1 MDISKINFEP
11 ILEKARQSDEGFT
24 ELAKTIESY
33 VMYSAKSKL
42 SSNEDIKD
50 ILQNV
55 LLNLYRNIGNIK
67 APTFVSYL
75 KTMVI
80 NECHNELRKRP
91 KDIEGEYTSFVEL
104 DNYSDWEIPDEGD
117 SFGFDEEYRKLV
129 IDEVLD
135 KLPDKQREIISLK
148 VIDGL
153 KFREISELLDT
164 RESTLK
170 SRYNVACENAKNE
183 ILKIQKRDDI
193 KIHSYSPLAFFL
205 LLLRKGYED
214 PTDAFLT
221 DQALRTVLG
230 DAAKN
235 TTKTVVEEVGKT
247 AVEESVKK
255 ATGAIASKAAAG
267 GLSKAIIATAVVGAL
282 GIGGVVAYNVNQTK
296 KTEELLEKY
305 QNDKVKIVINVDDKD
320 LYIGEKTKFN
330 VTYNSSDNL
339 EYILDYSVENP
350 TDSVVVYEDD
360 TIEAVKPGTAN
371 VVAVVTIP
379 QNEKVKARTGTTIT
393 TMSPDNLTNKMG
405 RQMLKHG
412 YHIRHTMIID
422 YNKRTNQFEFR
433 RTANEFD
440 FNNFPW
446 DDYNIKY
453 SDWANEPCL
462 DGKTGEE
469 EVGTK
474 RIFGDTYYYHYVT
487 KINNDGTISETPSYN
502 FKYLDDNTIVAEPTF
517 AAESTTFIFEES
529 TGEYYYDSPCGKVY
543 LDFSHPSFVGGYHLI
558 NSNDKFVYDDNC
570 RLLEE
575 TRFGTQRYVYTYKD
589 DKIVESNQYINGR
602 LHATS
607 YYYYNDQG
615 LLLGEVSINH
625 SVDNL
630 VSIIAYDYN

>member
-24 ELAKTIESY
+24 ELVKTIESY

-117 SFGFDEEYRKLV
+117 SFGFDEEYRKQV
-129 IDEVLD
+129 INEVLD
-135 KLPDKQREIISLK
+135 KLPDKQREIISLR

-164 RESTLK
+164 SESTLK

-183 ILKIQKRDDI
+183 FLKIQKRDDI
-193 KIHSYSPLAFFL
+193 KIYSYSPLAFFL

-214 PTDAFLT
+214 PTDAFLA

-282 GIGGVVAYNVNQTK
+282 GIGGVVAYNANQTK

-305 QNDKVKIVINVDDKD
+305 QNDKVEIVINVDNKD
-320 LYIGEKTKFN
+320 IYIGEKTKFN

-339 EYILDYSVENP
+339 EYILDYNVENP
-350 TDSVVVYEDD
+350 TDSVIVYEDD
-360 TIEAVKPGTAN
+360 TVEAVKPGTAN
-371 VVAVVTIP
+371 VVVTVTIP
-379 QNEKVKARTGTTIT
+379 QNEKVKSRKGTTIT
-393 TMSPDNLTNKMG
+393 AMSLDNLTNKMG
-405 RQMLKHG
+405 RQMLKYG
-412 YHIRHTMIID
+412 YHKRHRMFID
-422 YNKRTNQFEFR
+422 FNKRTNDFEFR

-453 SDWANEPCL
+453 SDWKKEPCL
-462 DGKTGEE
+462 NGKTGDEE
-469 EVGTK
+469 LGTK
-474 RIFGDTYYYHYVT
+474 ATFAEFYNYYSYL
-487 KINNDGTISETPSYN
+487 KINNDGTVSETPG
-502 FKYLDDNTIVAEPTF
+502 YLFNYPDDKTIVVETKYNE
-517 AAESTTFIFEES
+517 ESTTFIYEDS
-529 TGEYYYDSPCGKVY
+529 TGEYYMDSPNGKVY
-543 LDFSHPSFVGGYHLI
+543 LDSTMPDLNFL
-558 NSNDKFVYDDNC
+558 NLSNYTDEIIYDENC

-575 TRFGTQRYVYTYKD
+575 VHFGSQRYVHTYKD
-589 DKIVESNQYINGR
+589 DKLVETNIYHNGK
-602 LHATS
+602 LHATY

-615 LLLGEVSINH
+615 LLFGEVSINH

-630 VSIIAYDYN
+630 VSIVAFDYN